1 MKNTIKFIGALLFLT
16 AIFAFTNSD
25 KKIVVIDVSH
35 GGKDYGATFDEFK
48 EKEITLNIAQKIKEL
63 NENSKIEIILTRDT
77 DKFLSLS
84 ERAEYINNIKP
95 DYVISLHV
103 NASKDGNKNGMEIFV
118 SNQNKLLEKSEKF
131 ARDLLN
137 NFETQSVE
145 IKNANFH
152 LLANVSHPIN
162 LFEIG
167 YLTNSKDREYMTSE
181 IGQTEIANAILKV
194 VK

>member
-1 MKNTIKFIGALLFLT
+1 MKTTIKFIGALLFLT

-25 KKIVVIDVSH
+25 RKIVVIDVSH
-35 GGKDYGATFDEFK
+35 GGKDFGATFDEFK

-63 NENSKIEIILTRDT
+63 NENSNIEIILTRDT
-77 DKFLSLS
+77 DKFLFLS

-103 NASKDGNKNGMEIFV
+103 NASKDENKNGMEIFV
-118 SNQNKLLEKSEKF
+118 SNQNKLLEKSEKL

-137 NFETQSVE
+137 NFETQNIE

-152 LLANVSHPIN
+152 LLTNVNYPIS
-162 LFEIG
+162 LLEIG
-167 YLTNSKDREYMTSE
+167 YLTNSKDREFMTSE
-181 IGQTEIANAILKV
+181 IGQTEIANTILKV